1 MKLPNLYLLK
11 DIMPQ
16 KSGKILSAK
25 VRGGQGR
32 IDTNRM
38 FGTSQYD
45 VDNYELDTS
54 FKRQNN
60 IKLEKV

>member
-1 MKLPNLYLLK
+1 
-11 DIMPQ
+11 MPQ